1 MTYQSTGSGTNHW
14 NYMELPE
21 NAYLRMLYRN
31 NSVNKSYLFL
41 KSNVTRKTNNLP
53 FFLLLCSPMYEKE
66 AAL

>member
-1 MTYQSTGSGTNHW
+1 
-14 NYMELPE
+14 MELPE